1 MIINEK
7 PYYSLDYYLKMRF
20 GEKIYKVTIDAG
32 MTCPNRDGSIDT
44 RGCIFC
50 SASGSGDFAGDFRL
64 SIVEQI
70 EQGIQGLSKFHSNR
84 FIAYFQAF
92 TNTYASL
99 SYLRKVYT
107 EAISQETV
115 AVLSIA
121 TRPDCIDEEIVSLL
135 VELQKTYKKPVW
147 VELGLQTIHEDT
159 AIYIRRGYQL
169 PCFEYAVKLLRDA
182 GIEVIVHV
190 ILGLPGETK
199 EQMIQTVTY
208 LNGVDIQGIKLQ
220 LLHVLSDT
228 DLAKDYIDGKFHVL
242 EEDEYVELVA
252 ECIARLR
259 PNIVIHRLTGD
270 GPKDLLL
277 APLWS
282 TSKMKV
288 LNHIHHYLKVGKI
301 KQGCMYEGVDN
312 CVGTTNTI

>member
-1 MIINEK
+1 MMINEK
-7 PYYSLDYYLKMRF
+7 PYYALDYYLKSRF

-50 SASGSGDFAGDFRL
+50 SASGSGDFAGDSML
-64 SIVEQI
+64 SITEQI
-70 EQGIQGLSKFHSNR
+70 LHGMEGLKKFHSNR

-92 TNTYASL
+92 TNTYASIA
-99 SYLRKVYT
+99 YLRKVYT
-107 EAISQETV
+107 EAISQENV

-121 TRPDCIDEEIVSLL
+121 TRPDCIDEEIVTLL
-135 VELQKTYKKPVW
+135 SQLQQQYQKPIW

-159 AIYIRRGYQL
+159 AVYIRRGYKL
-169 PCFEYAVKLLRDA
+169 PCFEKAVKLLRNA

-190 ILGLPGETK
+190 ILGLPGESK
-199 EQMIQTVTY
+199 EQMLQTVTY
-208 LNGVDIQGIKLQ
+208 LNDVDVQGVKLQ

-228 DLAKDYIDGKFHVL
+228 DLAIDYKAGKFLVL

-252 ECIARLR
+252 ECIAKLR
-259 PNIVIHRLTGD
+259 PDIVIHRLTGD
-270 GPKDLLL
+270 GPKDLLI
-277 APLWS
+277 APMWS

-288 LNHIHHYLKVGKI
+288 LNHIHHHLKVEKI
-301 KQGCMYEGVDN
+301 KQGCMYERGNENV
-312 CVGTTNTI
+312 